1 MSVSGTV
8 FIFLQKPLDIS
19 PKSDYNISQSDF
31 GLKHLP
37 TRTISLDNKNNRKKL
52 YEYNNVLKSID
63 DCYRNIAK
71 RYGFSEAAFWTLY
84 TLRMEPGNITQSDV
98 CTVLYQ
104 PKQTVNS
111 ALKKLE
117 SEGYITLTPAG
128 AHTKNISLT
137 KSGTKLCE
145 QTVDKVIEA
154 ECAAL
159 GNMTDEESE
168 NMTAL
173 MKLYSVLLKSQ
184 TAKI

>member
-1 MSVSGTV
+1 VSVSGTV
-8 FIFLQKPLDIS
+8 FIFAQKLLTIVR
-19 PKSDYNISQSDF
+19 NRII
-31 GLKHLP
+31 
-37 TRTISLDNKNNRKKL
+37 ISLSPISDLTICRQGESAWIIKTTEKKL

-159 GNMTDEESE
+159 GNMTDEETE

-173 MKLYSVLLKSQ
+173 MKLYSILLKSQ

>member
-1 MSVSGTV
+1 MHEAKPSECPKGDRDSELEVC
-8 FIFLQKPLDIS
+8 FKNRLFLQAKLCLFQAQFLFFAEKLLTIVR
-19 PKSDYNISQSDF
+19 NRIIISQSDF

-37 TRTISLDNKNNRKKL
+37 TRRISLDNKNNRKKL

-111 ALKKLE
+111 ALKSSKAR
-117 SEGYITLTPAG
+117 GI
-128 AHTKNISLT
+128 
-137 KSGTKLCE
+137 
-145 QTVDKVIEA
+145 
-154 ECAAL
+154 
-159 GNMTDEESE
+159 
-168 NMTAL
+168 
-173 MKLYSVLLKSQ
+173 
-184 TAKI
+184 